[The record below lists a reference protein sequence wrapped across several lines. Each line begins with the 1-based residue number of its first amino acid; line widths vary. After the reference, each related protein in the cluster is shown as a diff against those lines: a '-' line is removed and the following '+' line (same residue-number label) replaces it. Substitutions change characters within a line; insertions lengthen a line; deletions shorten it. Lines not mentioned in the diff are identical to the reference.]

1 MTRKPIHCISGGC
14 FGVESEGCRPQD
26 SNSRVSL
33 LGAGRTSARAN
44 GAASSSAANT
54 QFLNDHVRIRAPFS
68 REGKYTVFD
77 IEAQRER
84 PFDLARRAR
93 ARYEQFGRQR
103 TCLLTA
109 AIGKSCGECTLCCS
123 ALEIDE
129 LKKPAGPKCEN
140 CGDGGCGIYVDRP
153 QVCRDFE
160 CEWLMSRRLPPH
172 FRPDR
177 IGVLFMEDYEFGE
190 YRAVCSPSRA
200 LGVASSQSLRAS
212 GRSGEDRAQGRGQV
226 GASGLARVPLRR
238 MGTDRVIGAHK
249 SGA

>member
-1 MTRKPIHCISGGC
+1 M
-14 FGVESEGCRPQD
+14 
-26 SNSRVSL
+26 
-33 LGAGRTSARAN
+33 
-44 GAASSSAANT
+44 
-54 QFLNDHVRIRAPFS
+54 
-68 REGKYTVFD
+68 
-77 IEAQRER
+77 
-84 PFDLARRAR
+84 
-93 ARYEQFGRQR
+93 
-103 TCLLTA
+103 TA

-177 IGVLFMEDYEFGE
+177 IGVLFMEDHDYGE

-200 LGVASSQSLRAS
+200 LAWRAPDVFAHLVAVARTGRKVVAKS
-212 GRSGEDRAQGRGQV
+212 GLLAWRVFPSGEWGPTV
-226 GASGLARVPLRR
+226 
-238 MGTDRVIGAHK
+238 
-249 SGA
+249 